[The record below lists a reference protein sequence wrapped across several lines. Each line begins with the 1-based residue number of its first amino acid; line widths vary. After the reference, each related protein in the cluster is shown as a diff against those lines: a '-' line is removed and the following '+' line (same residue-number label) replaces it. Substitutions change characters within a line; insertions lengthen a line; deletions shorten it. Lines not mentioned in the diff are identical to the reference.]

1 MSLSTSS
8 SFTGSTSVG
17 AQRSMDAATF
27 ARLTSQGDKFLSFVM
42 M

>member
-17 AQRSMDAATF
+17 AQCSMDASTF